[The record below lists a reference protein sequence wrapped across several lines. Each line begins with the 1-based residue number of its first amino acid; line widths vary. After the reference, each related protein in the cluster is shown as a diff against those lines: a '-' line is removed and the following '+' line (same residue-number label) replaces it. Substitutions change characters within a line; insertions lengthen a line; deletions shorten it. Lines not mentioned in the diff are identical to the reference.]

1 MTKNQ
6 LGFLYFFLSC
16 CAFSIMDVGVK
27 WLSHIPLGEV
37 MFARGVGGI
46 IPLLFLVPR
55 GRLKNF
61 YYTKKPMTHL
71 LRCLAGIGALI
82 AIFIS
87 LRVLPLAT
95 VTSLTYA
102 APMFTTILSIFL
114 LGERVR
120 LVRWSACIVGFL
132 GVLLICFNG
141 GNFDEINFY
150 MFLPLVFC
158 LGMSYV
164 AILIKKLSETEPVFL
179 ISGYFSLTIAI
190 VALFIPGEDWIMP
203 NIIDFVLLLSVGIS
217 GGLANILLTAGL
229 KRSEVSSVISLKYTT
244 LVFAIFFGWL
254 IWDEIPT
261 LVTLSGAVLIIFSSL
276 IIYQREAFYKKRVSI
291 PRHE

>member
-1 MTKNQ
+1 MAKNQ

-16 CAFSIMDVGVK
+16 VAFSIMDALVK
-27 WLSHIPLGEV
+27 WLSLMPLGEV
-37 MFARGVGGI
+37 MLARGLGGI
-46 IPLLFLVPR
+46 LPVLFLIPR

-61 YYTKKPMTHL
+61 YYTRKPITHL
-71 LRCLAGIGALI
+71 IRCLAGIVALI

-120 LVRWSACIVGFL
+120 LVRWSACIVGFF

-150 MFLPLVFC
+150 MFLPLIFC

-261 LVTLSGAVLIIFSSL
+261 LITLIGAGLIIFSSL

>member
-16 CAFSIMDVGVK
+16 VAFSIMDALVK
-27 WLSHIPLGEV
+27 WLSAIPLGEV
-37 MFARGVGGI
+37 MMARGAGGLLVTFFL
-46 IPLLFLVPR
+46 IPR
-55 GRLKNF
+55 ERLKNF
-61 YYTKKPMTHL
+61 YYTKKPVTHL
-71 LRCLAGIGALI
+71 LRCLAGVAALI
-82 AIFIS
+82 SIFIS

-120 LVRWSACIVGFL
+120 LVRWAACIVGFF

-141 GNFDEINFY
+141 GNFNEINYY
-150 MFLPLVFC
+150 MFLPLLFC

-164 AILIKKLSETEPVFL
+164 AIIIKKLSETEPVYL
-179 ISGYFSLTIAI
+179 IAGYFSLTIAI
-190 VALFIPGEDWIMP
+190 VGLFVPGKEWVMP
-203 NIIDFVLLLSVGIS
+203 NFTDSVLLLSVGIS
-217 GGLANILLTAGL
+217 GGLANILLTEGL

-244 LVFAIFFGWL
+244 LVFAIFLGWL

-261 LVTLSGAVLIIFSSL
+261 LITLTGAVLIIFSSL
-276 IIYQREAFYKKRVSI
+276 IIYQREAYHKKQVAI

>member
-16 CAFSIMDVGVK
+16 VAFSIMDALVK
-27 WLSHIPLGEV
+27 WLSLMPLGEV
-37 MFARGVGGI
+37 MFARGLGGI
-46 IPLLFLVPR
+46 IPILFLIPR
-55 GRLKNF
+55 ERLKNF
-61 YYTKKPMTHL
+61 YYTKKPLTHL
-71 LRCLAGIGALI
+71 IRCLAGVIALI

-114 LGERVR
+114 LGEKVR
-120 LVRWSACIVGFL
+120 FVRWSACIVGFL

-150 MFLPLVFC
+150 MFLPLIFC

-164 AILIKKLSETEPVFL
+164 AILIKKLSETEPVYL
-179 ISGYFSLTIAI
+179 IAGYFSLTIAI
-190 VALFIPGEDWIMP
+190 VGVFIPGEDWVIP
-203 NIIDFVLLLSVGIS
+203 NFTDFILLLSVGIS

-244 LVFAIFFGWL
+244 LVFAVFLGWL

-261 LVTLSGAVLIIFSSL
+261 LVTMTGAALIICSSL
-276 IIYQREAFYKKRVSI
+276 IIYQREAHHKKLVAI

>member
-1 MTKNQ
+1 
-6 LGFLYFFLSC
+6 
-16 CAFSIMDVGVK
+16 
-27 WLSHIPLGEV
+27 
-37 MFARGVGGI
+37 
-46 IPLLFLVPR
+46 
-55 GRLKNF
+55 
-61 YYTKKPMTHL
+61 
-71 LRCLAGIGALI
+71 
-82 AIFIS
+82 
-87 LRVLPLAT
+87 
-95 VTSLTYA
+95 
-102 APMFTTILSIFL
+102 
-114 LGERVR
+114 
-120 LVRWSACIVGFL
+120 
-132 GVLLICFNG
+132 
-141 GNFDEINFY
+141 
-150 MFLPLVFC
+150 
-158 LGMSYV
+158 MSYV

>member
-1 MTKNQ
+1 MAKNQ

-16 CAFSIMDVGVK
+16 VAFSIMDALVK
-27 WLSHIPLGEV
+27 WLSLMPLGEV
-37 MFARGVGGI
+37 MLARGLGGI
-46 IPLLFLVPR
+46 LPVLFLIPR

-61 YYTKKPMTHL
+61 YYTRKPITHL
-71 LRCLAGIGALI
+71 IRCLAGIVALI

-120 LVRWSACIVGFL
+120 LVRWSACIVGFF

-150 MFLPLVFC
+150 MFLPLIFC

>member
-6 LGFLYFFLSC
+6 LGFLYFFMSC
-16 CAFSIMDVGVK
+16 VFFAIMDVLIK
-27 WLSHIPLGEV
+27 WLSSIPLSEV
-37 MFARGVGGI
+37 MFARGIGGL
-46 IPLLFLVPR
+46 IPLIFLIPR
-55 GRLKNF
+55 KRLKNF

-71 LRCLAGIGALI
+71 LRCLAGVIALI

-95 VTSLTYA
+95 VTSLTFA
-102 APMFTTILSIFL
+102 SPMFTTILSIFL

-120 LVRWSACIVGFL
+120 LVRWVACLIGFL

-141 GNFDEINFY
+141 GNFSKINYY
-150 MFLPLVFC
+150 MFLPLIFC

-164 AILIKKLSETEPVFL
+164 AILIKKLSETDPVYL
-179 ISGYFSLTIAI
+179 ISGYFSITIAL
-190 VALFIPGEDWIMP
+190 VGLFMPDKDWVIP
-203 NIIDFVLLLSVGIS
+203 NFTDFVLLLSVGLS
-217 GGLANILLTAGL
+217 GGCANALLSAGL
-229 KRSEVSSVISLKYTT
+229 KRSEVSSVINLKYTT

-261 LVTLSGAVLIIFSSL
+261 LITLAGAALIIFSSL
-276 IIYQREAFYKKRVSI
+276 IIYQREAYHKKQI
-291 PRHE
+291 AMPRHE